1 MRAYYS
7 EKVSKFL
14 STSEHEILGQLLM
27 NHCFPNDLEQKR
39 AWGEQIHILKQNLVD
54 FPNATLFFE
63 FSIPR
68 MGKRVDNIL
77 LLNGIIY
84 LLEFKIF
91 AKSYES
97 YAIDQVVDY
106 ALDLKNFHS
115 GSHNKTIVPILVSTM
130 AKEAKNEVLFAEDK
144 VSICLKTN
152 ANNLGKLIK
161 NIDIKYRK
169 EPFDVQEWLNSS
181 YKPTPTIIEA
191 AQALYANHS
200 VEDISRHGAEAIN
213 LTLTKNTVEK
223 IIKDSKNN
231 KQKSICLITGVPG
244 AGKTLAGLDIA
255 TSSMNY
261 DKDEQACFLSGNGP
275 LVKVLR
281 EALIRNKSQLGNIS
295 KKKVEPQV
303 CAFIQNI
310 HHFRDEY
317 VEDLNPPIEK
327 VVIFDEAQRAWNKEQ
342 ASKFMNKKSKIKNF
356 NYSEPEFLLGV
367 MDRHPDWC
375 VVICLIGEGQEINTG
390 EAGLEEWFN
399 ALKEKYPNWRIYCS
413 HHIDYSSHTKVCTK
427 NELHLSVSLRS
438 FKSAKLSDFINN
450 LIDNKPNVARNIYK
464 ELSKEYPILVT
475 RNFEQ
480 AKTWVR
486 QNARGSERTGLLAHS
501 NAIRLK
507 PYGIFVKSKI
517 DCTNWFLNRRED
529 VRSSCA
535 LEDCATEFDVQGLEL
550 DWTVVAWDANLRY
563 NKCWEYLKFSG
574 DKWKHI
580 NNIDDKKY
588 LLNSYR
594 VLMTRARQGMVI
606 FVPYGDERDETR
618 TPKFYDGIYKYLQ
631 ECGIKDLD
639 YLGTV

>member
-7 EKVSKFL
+7 KKVSKFL
-14 STSEHEILGQLLM
+14 NTTDNEILGQLLM

-39 AWGEQIHILKQNLVD
+39 AWAEQIYLLKQNLVD

-130 AKEAKNEVLFAEDK
+130 AKEVQNEVLFADDK
-144 VSICLKTN
+144 VSNCLKTN

-161 NIDIKYRK
+161 NIDIEYRK
-169 EPFDVQEWLNSS
+169 ESFDIQEWLNSS

-223 IIKDSKNN
+223 IIKESKNN
-231 KQKSICLITGVPG
+231 KEKSVCFITGVPG

-255 TSSMNY
+255 TYSMNY

-281 EALIRNKSQLGNIS
+281 EALIQNKSQLENIS
-295 KKKVEPQV
+295 KKKAKPQV

-367 MDRHPDWC
+367 MDRHSDWC

-390 EAGLEEWFN
+390 EAGLEEWFK
-399 ALKEKYPNWRIYCS
+399 ALNDKYPNWKIYCS
-413 HHIDYSSHTKVCTK
+413 NNIDYSLNTKVNVK
-427 NELHLSVSLRS
+427 DELHLSVSLRS

-450 LIDNKPNVARNIYK
+450 VIDNRPDNAKNIYQ
-464 ELSKEYPILVT
+464 ELSKEYPILIT
-475 RNFEQ
+475 RNLEQ

-486 QNARGSERTGLLAHS
+486 QNARGSERVGLLAHS

-517 DCTNWFLNRRED
+517 DCINWFLNKRED
-529 VRSSCA
+529 IRSSCA

-550 DWTVVAWDANLRY
+550 DWTIVAWDANLRY
-563 NKCWEYLKFSG
+563 YNSWKYMKFSG
-574 DKWKHI
+574 DKWKNI
-580 NNIDDKKY
+580 NSDADKKY

-618 TPKFYDGIYKYLQ
+618 NPKFYDGIYKYLQ
-631 ECGIKDLD
+631 ECGIKTIDC
-639 YLGTV
+639 

>member
-130 AKEAKNEVLFAEDK
+130 AKEAKNEVIFAEDK

-223 IIKDSKNN
+223 LLKIVRIINKN
-231 KQKSICLITGVPG
+231 Q
-244 AGKTLAGLDIA
+244 
-255 TSSMNY
+255 
-261 DKDEQACFLSGNGP
+261 
-275 LVKVLR
+275 
-281 EALIRNKSQLGNIS
+281 
-295 KKKVEPQV
+295 
-303 CAFIQNI
+303 
-310 HHFRDEY
+310 
-317 VEDLNPPIEK
+317 
-327 VVIFDEAQRAWNKEQ
+327 
-342 ASKFMNKKSKIKNF
+342 
-356 NYSEPEFLLGV
+356 
-367 MDRHPDWC
+367 
-375 VVICLIGEGQEINTG
+375 
-390 EAGLEEWFN
+390 
-399 ALKEKYPNWRIYCS
+399 
-413 HHIDYSSHTKVCTK
+413 
-427 NELHLSVSLRS
+427 
-438 FKSAKLSDFINN
+438 
-450 LIDNKPNVARNIYK
+450 
-464 ELSKEYPILVT
+464 
-475 RNFEQ
+475 
-480 AKTWVR
+480 
-486 QNARGSERTGLLAHS
+486 
-501 NAIRLK
+501 
-507 PYGIFVKSKI
+507 FV
-517 DCTNWFLNRRED
+517 
-529 VRSSCA
+529 
-535 LEDCATEFDVQGLEL
+535 
-550 DWTVVAWDANLRY
+550 
-563 NKCWEYLKFSG
+563 
-574 DKWKHI
+574 
-580 NNIDDKKY
+580 
-588 LLNSYR
+588 
-594 VLMTRARQGMVI
+594 
-606 FVPYGDERDETR
+606 
-618 TPKFYDGIYKYLQ
+618 
-631 ECGIKDLD
+631 
-639 YLGTV
+639 